1 MRATAVRPG
10 MTTSATAGGGPPLND
25 ADLIRE
31 LELLSLQLPA
41 AATEDRDRDDIV
53 ALRAD
58 IMELITAI
66 TIGLSDA
73 D

>member
-1 MRATAVRPG
+1 MGWSYVPYPA
-10 MTTSATAGGGPPLND
+10 PLRGD
-25 ADLIRE
+25 VGE
-31 LELLSLQLPA
+31 LELLSLQLPQVQGGA
-41 AATEDRDRDDIV
+41 SHDQGRDDIV